1 MPFAKIIYFKGK
13 TKDETYLKRN
23 ETYVEAMRRETY
35 VSLQANERLKNK
47 NVHNSFIINYI
58 KKRMR
63 SFKAKTTAFCI
74 GLCLLGA
81 ATAERAQAAP
91 ERVSAVEQT
100 KLATGRVSDS
110 QSPLIGATV
119 MEKGTSNGTITD
131 MDGKFTLNVRSG
143 ATLVISYVGYVTQE
157 IKAGTDMRITLS
169 EDGHSVNEV
178 IVIGY
183 GTQRREA
190 VTGSVAN
197 VSGEKLNQ
205 FAATNAAQALQGRVA
220 GVLMT
225 QTSSKPGEEMQ
236 IRIRGQ
242 RSLTASNDP
251 LIVLDGIPFMGQLS
265 DINPADIKSMDIL
278 KDASATA
285 IYGSRGAN
293 GVILITTEKGSM
305 GTPAKVSYNGYVS
318 FKKIFSK
325 YPMMDGPTFSKFRK
339 AAGLYQNSLDEDD
352 NTNTDWQD
360 LYYQTGVSHNHD
372 VSVSGGTNGG
382 SYSFGAGYYHDESVV
397 PTEGYDRVSV
407 RGNFDQMVGKWFRF
421 GLSTNNSYRKSQ
433 GVNDMYGVLSK
444 SPLASP
450 YDENG
455 NLKRYISLPADD
467 QTVVTKETVKR
478 DKDVWLNE
486 NKGIGTYNTLFGEVK
501 CPWVEGLSYRINI
514 GLNFRSS
521 KGGNFTGTGV
531 NNKDANAVN
540 GAGISENQTRN
551 WTVENLV
558 TFDRTFAEKHN
569 LNVVGMYSAEQT
581 TYESTGA
588 SAQGI
593 PADFFQYY
601 ALDKATGQL
610 NVNNY
615 NYWQSG
621 LMSWMGRVMYSY
633 DNKYMLSVALRSD
646 ASSRL
651 AKGHQWH
658 TYPAVSAGWNI
669 ARESFME
676 NLTWIDNLKL
686 RVGYGETSN
695 QSVNPYSTLGGLAVR
710 NYNFG
715 STYKAGYYVNAL
727 PNPELGWEYS
737 KTWNFGLDFSLLS
750 GRLFGSFEYYIQK
763 TKDILLDVT
772 MPSTSGVNSYTG
784 NIGNTENKGFELTL
798 NGIIIDN
805 KDGWKWEAGI
815 NLYAN
820 RNKLT
825 KLTGADVVKPDGT
838 KEPERDEANRWF
850 VGHPIDVIFDYE
862 YEGLWNESDLKTG
875 PDGKT
880 NLDILE
886 PGGNLGMIKVKYT
899 GDYDANGMPVRA
911 IGADDRQIMSMEPD
925 LIGGFNTTVG
935 YKSFDLTMI
944 GAFQIGGKLIS
955 AIHSSNGYLNML
967 TGRRGQ
973 LDVDYWT
980 PENTGAKYPKPG
992 GIQSGDNPK
1001 YGSTLGY
1008 FDAGYLKVRAIT
1020 LGYNFDNLK
1029 AVKDFGITRL
1039 RLYATVQN
1047 PFVLFSPFNNESGL
1061 DPETNS
1067 WATQNTAVAV
1077 EGYNG
1082 KHRMPI
1088 VGYNTPA
1095 TRNFLFGIN
1104 LTF

>member
-1 MPFAKIIYFKGK
+1 M
-13 TKDETYLKRN
+13 
-23 ETYVEAMRRETY
+23 
-35 VSLQANERLKNK
+35 
-47 NVHNSFIINYI
+47 
-58 KKRMR
+58 
-63 SFKAKTTAFCI
+63 SFKAKKTALFV
-74 GLCLLGA
+74 GLCFLSMISAQQASA
-81 ATAERAQAAP
+81 ATESVASVQ
-91 ERVSAVEQT
+91 QT
-100 KLATGRVSDS
+100 KQATGHVADS
-110 QSPLIGATV
+110 QGPLIGATV
-119 MEKGTSNGTITD
+119 LEKGTTNGTITD
-131 MDGKFTLNVRSG
+131 FDGNFSLNVKPG
-143 ATLVISYVGYVTQE
+143 ATLVISYVGYVSQE
-157 IKAGTDMRITLS
+157 VKAGDNIRVSLK
-169 EDGHSVNEV
+169 EDGHLVNEV
-178 IVIGY
+178 VVIGY

-197 VSGEKLNQ
+197 IGGEKLNQ
-205 FAATNAAQALQGRVA
+205 VAATNAAQALQGRVA

-242 RSLTASNDP
+242 RSLSASNDP

-265 DINPADIKSMDIL
+265 DINPTDIKSMDIL

-293 GVILITTEKGSM
+293 GVIIITTVKGAQ

-318 FKKIFSK
+318 FKKVFHK
-325 YPMMDGPTFSKFRK
+325 YPMMDGPTFAKFRQY
-339 AAGLYQNSLDEDD
+339 AGKYQNSLDESD

-372 VSVSGGTNGG
+372 VSIAGGTNGG

-397 PTEGYDRVSV
+397 PTEGYDRISI
-407 RGNFDQMVGKWFRF
+407 RGNFDQKVGDWFRF
-421 GLSTNNSYRKSQ
+421 GLSTNNSYRKNQ

-455 NLKRYISLPADD
+455 NIKRYISLPADD
-467 QTVVTKETVKR
+467 QSVVTKETVER

-486 NKGIGTYNTLFGEVK
+486 TKGIGTYNTLFAELK
-501 CPWVEGLSYRINI
+501 CPWIEGLSYRINV

-540 GAGISENQTRN
+540 GGGISENQTRN
-551 WTVENLV
+551 WAVENLL
-558 TFDRTFAEKHN
+558 TYDRTFAEKHN
-569 LNVVGMYSAEQT
+569 LNVVAMYSAEQT
-581 TYESTGA
+581 VYESTGA
-588 SAQGI
+588 SAQDI
-593 PADFFQYY
+593 PADYFQYF
-601 ALDKATGQL
+601 ALDKAVGQVNL
-610 NVNNY
+610 NNY
-615 NYWQSG
+615 NYWKSG
-621 LMSWMGRVMYSY
+621 LISWMGRVMYSY
-633 DNKYMLSVALRSD
+633 DNKYMISAALRSD

-669 ARESFME
+669 AREEFME
-676 NLTWIDNLKL
+676 STKTWLDNLKL
-686 RVGYGETSN
+686 RIGYGETSN
-695 QSVNPYSTLGGLAVR
+695 QSINPYSTLGGLAVR

-715 STYKAGYYVNAL
+715 DTYKAGYYVNAL

-737 KTWNFGLDFSLLS
+737 KTWNFGLDFSLFN
-750 GRLFGSFEYYIQK
+750 GRLSGSFEYYTQK
-763 TKDILLDVT
+763 TNDILLDVSL
-772 MPSTSGVNSYTG
+772 PSTSGVSSYVG
-784 NIGNTENKGFELTL
+784 NIGNTENKGWELTL

-805 KDGWKWEAGI
+805 KNGWNWEAGI
-815 NLYAN
+815 NLYQN

-825 KLTGADVVKPDGT
+825 KLTGALDENGDPVPD
-838 KEPERDEANRWF
+838 KANRWF
-850 VGHPIDVIFDYE
+850 IGYPIDVIYDYK
-862 YEGLWNESDLKTG
+862 YDGLWNESDVYPVTVKNA
-875 PDGKT
+875 DGTTTQTT
-880 NLDILE
+880 NFAILE
-886 PGGNLGMIKVKYT
+886 PGGNIGMIKVAH
-899 GDYDANGMPVRA
+899 DRALDENGVPT
-911 IGADDRQIMSMEPD
+911 RQIGENDREVMSMEPD

-935 YKSFDLTMI
+935 YKGFDLTVI

-955 AIHSSNGYLNML
+955 AIHSANGYLNML

-980 PENTGAKYPKPG
+980 EQNTGAKYPKPG

-1008 FDAGYLKVRAIT
+1008 FNAGYLKFRAIT

-1029 AVKDFGITRL
+1029 AIKDLGISRL

-1067 WATQNTAVAV
+1067 FATQNTAVGID
-1077 EGYNG
+1077 GYTG
-1082 KHRMPI
+1082 KHKMPI

-1095 TRNFLFGIN
+1095 TRNFIFGLN
-1104 LTF
+1104 VTF

>member
-1 MPFAKIIYFKGK
+1 MYVISRK
-13 TKDETYLKRN
+13 TIS
-23 ETYVEAMRRETY
+23 V
-35 VSLQANERLKNK
+35 V
-47 NVHNSFIINYI
+47 
-58 KKRMR
+58 
-63 SFKAKTTAFCI
+63 
-74 GLCLLGA
+74 GLCSLFGLIATPLVA
-81 ATAERAQAAP
+81 ATSNESLATTEVQQSK
-91 ERVSAVEQT
+91 RVSGKIV
-100 KLATGRVSDS
+100 DS
-110 QSPLIGATV
+110 EGPLIGATV
-119 MEKGTSNGTITD
+119 LEKGTSNGTVTD
-131 MDGKFTLNVRSG
+131 IDGNFSLDVNPG
-143 ATLVISYVGYVTQE
+143 ATIVVSYVGYISQE
-157 IKAGTDMRITLS
+157 IKVGSQSNFNITLDA
-169 EDGHSVNEV
+169 EGGNLNEV
-178 IVIGY
+178 VVIGY

-197 VSGEKLNQ
+197 VNGEKLNQ
-205 FAATNAAQALQGRVA
+205 IAATNAAQALQGRVA

-242 RSLTASNDP
+242 RSLSASNDP

-265 DINPADIKSMDIL
+265 DINPTDIKSMDIL

-293 GVILITTEKGSM
+293 GVIIITTAKGYQ
-305 GTPAKVSYNGYVS
+305 GAPAKVTYNGYVS
-318 FKKIFSK
+318 FKKVFHK

-339 AAGLYQNSLDEDD
+339 YAGLYQNSLDESDD
-352 NTNTDWQD
+352 TNTDWQD

-372 VSVSGGTNGG
+372 VGVSGGTNGG

-397 PTEGYDRVSV
+397 PTEAYDRISI

-421 GLSTNNSYRKSQ
+421 GLSTNNSYRKNQ

-455 NLKRYISLPADD
+455 NLKRYVSLPADD
-467 QTVVTKETVKR
+467 QSVVTKETVER
-478 DKDVWLNE
+478 DKNVWLNE
-486 NKGIGTYNTLFGEVK
+486 NKGIGSYNTIFGELK

-514 GLNFRSS
+514 GLNYRSS

-531 NNKDANAVN
+531 NNKDQNAIN
-540 GAGISENQTRN
+540 GGGISENQTYN
-551 WTVENLV
+551 WAVENLV
-558 TFDRTFAEKHN
+558 TYDRVFAEKHN
-569 LNVVGMYSAEQT
+569 LNIVGMYSAEQT

-593 PADFFQYY
+593 PADYFQYY
-601 ALDKATGQL
+601 ALDKATGQANL
-610 NVNNY
+610 TGY
-615 NYWQSG
+615 NYWKSG
-621 LMSWMGRVMYSY
+621 LISWMGRVMYSY
-633 DNKYMLSVALRSD
+633 DNKYMISAALRSD

-669 ARESFME
+669 SRESFME
-676 NLTWIDNLKL
+676 PITWVDNLKF
-686 RVGYGETSN
+686 RIGYGETSN
-695 QSVNPYSTLGGLAVR
+695 QSISPYSTLGGLAVR

-715 STYKAGYYVNAL
+715 STYNAGYYVNAL
-727 PNPELGWEYS
+727 PNPELGWEFS
-737 KTWNFGLDFSLLS
+737 KTWNFGIDFSLFR
-750 GRLFGSFEYYIQK
+750 GRLNGSLEYYIQK
-763 TKDILLDVT
+763 TNDILLDVSL
-772 MPSTSGVNSYTG
+772 PSTSGVSSYTG
-784 NIGNTENKGFELTL
+784 NIGNTENKGFEFTL

-805 KDGWKWEAGI
+805 KNGWNWEAGI

-825 KLTGADVVKPDGT
+825 KLTGALDENGKPA
-838 KEPERDEANRWF
+838 PDEGNRWF
-850 VGHPIDVIFDYE
+850 PGHPIDVIYDYE
-862 YEGLWNESDLKTG
+862 YVGLWQAGEEAAMN
-875 PDGKT
+875 
-880 NLDILE
+880 ILE
-886 PGGNLGMIKVKYT
+886 PGGNIGMIKVKYT
-899 GDYDANGMPVRA
+899 GDYDANGLPTRQ
-911 IGADDRQIMSMEPD
+911 IGAEDRQIMSMEPD

-935 YKSFDLTMI
+935 YKNFDLTVI

-955 AIHSSNGYLNML
+955 AIHSANGYLNML

-980 PENTGAKYPKPG
+980 EENTGAKYPKPG

-1020 LGYNFDNLK
+1020 LGYNFGNLK
-1029 AVKDFGITRL
+1029 AVKDLGISRL
-1039 RLYATVQN
+1039 RLYATIQN

-1067 WATQNTAVAV
+1067 YATQNTAVGID
-1077 EGYNG
+1077 GYTG

-1088 VGYNTPA
+1088 VGYNTPS

-1104 LTF
+1104 VTF

>member
-1 MPFAKIIYFKGK
+1 MGILSAQ
-13 TKDETYLKRN
+13 
-23 ETYVEAMRRETY
+23 EA
-35 VSLQANERLKNK
+35 
-47 NVHNSFIINYI
+47 
-58 KKRMR
+58 
-63 SFKAKTTAFCI
+63 
-74 GLCLLGA
+74 
-81 ATAERAQAAP
+81 
-91 ERVSAVEQT
+91 SAVTESVTSVQQT
-100 KLATGRVSDS
+100 KQATGQVSDS
-110 QSPLIGATV
+110 QGPLIGATV
-119 MEKGTSNGTITD
+119 MEKGTSNGTVTD
-131 MDGKFTLNVRSG
+131 FNGNFSLNVKPG
-143 ATLVISYVGYVTQE
+143 ATLVISYVGYESQE
-157 IKAGTDMRITLS
+157 IKAGDNLRVELK
-169 EDGHSVNEV
+169 EDGHVVNEV
-178 IVIGY
+178 VVIGY

-197 VSGEKLNQ
+197 IGGEKLNQ
-205 FAATNAAQALQGRVA
+205 IAATNAAQALQGRVA

-225 QTSSKPGEEMQ
+225 QTGSKPGDEMQ

-242 RSLTASNDP
+242 RSLSASNDP
-251 LIVLDGIPFMGQLS
+251 LIVLDGIPFMGVLS

-293 GVILITTEKGSM
+293 GVIIITTTKGSQ
-305 GTPAKVSYNGYVS
+305 GAPAKVSYNGYVS
-318 FKKIFSK
+318 FKKVFKK
-325 YPMMDGPTFSKFRK
+325 YPMMDGPTFSKFRQY
-339 AAGLYQNSLDEDD
+339 AGLYQNSLDEND

-372 VSVSGGTNGG
+372 VSVAGGTNGG

-407 RGNFDQMVGKWFRF
+407 RGNFDQMVGKYFRF
-421 GLSTNNSYRKSQ
+421 GLSTNNSYRKTQ

-467 QTVVTKETVKR
+467 QSVVTKETVER

-486 NKGIGTYNTLFGEVK
+486 NKGIGSYNTLFGEVK

-540 GAGISENQTRN
+540 GGGISENQTRN
-551 WTVENLV
+551 WAVENLL
-558 TFDRTFAEKHN
+558 TYDHIFAEKHN
-569 LNVVGMYSAEQT
+569 VNVVAMYSAEQT

-588 SAQGI
+588 SAQDI
-593 PADFFQYY
+593 PADYFQYY
-601 ALDKATGQL
+601 ALDKAVGQANLTG
-610 NVNNY
+610 Y

-633 DNKYMLSVALRSD
+633 DNKYMISAALRSD

-669 ARESFME
+669 SREQFME

-695 QSVNPYSTLGGLAVR
+695 QSINPYSTLGGLAVR

-737 KTWNFGLDFSLLS
+737 KTWNFGLDFSLFS
-750 GRLFGSFEYYIQK
+750 GRLYGSFEYYTQK
-763 TKDILLDVT
+763 TNDILLDVSL
-772 MPSTSGVNSYTG
+772 PSTSGVSSYTG
-784 NIGNTENKGFELTL
+784 NIGNTENKGWELTL

-805 KDGWKWEAGI
+805 KNGWNWEAGI
-815 NLYAN
+815 NLYQN

-825 KLTGADVVKPDGT
+825 KLTGALDENGNPVPDKG
-838 KEPERDEANRWF
+838 NRWF
-850 VGHPIDVIFDYE
+850 IGYPIDVIYDYK
-862 YEGLWNESDLKTG
+862 YIGLWQAGEEAQMN
-875 PDGKT
+875 
-880 NLDILE
+880 ILE
-886 PGGNLGMIKVKYT
+886 PGGNIGMIKVAHDKAL
-899 GDYDANGMPVRA
+899 DANGNPTRQ
-911 IGADDRQIMSMEPD
+911 IGEDDREVMSMEPD

-935 YKSFDLTMI
+935 YKGFDLTVI
-944 GAFQIGGKLIS
+944 GAFQVGGKLIS
-955 AIHSSNGYLNML
+955 AIHSANGYLNML

-980 PENTGAKYPKPG
+980 EQNTGAKYPKPG

-1029 AVKDFGITRL
+1029 AVKDFGISRL
-1039 RLYATVQN
+1039 RLYATIQN

-1067 WATQNTAVAV
+1067 YANQNTAVGID
-1077 EGYNG
+1077 GYTG

-1088 VGYNTPA
+1088 VGYNTPS
-1095 TRNFLFGIN
+1095 TRNFIFGLN
-1104 LTF
+1104 VTF

>member
-1 MPFAKIIYFKGK
+1 M
-13 TKDETYLKRN
+13 
-23 ETYVEAMRRETY
+23 
-35 VSLQANERLKNK
+35 
-47 NVHNSFIINYI
+47 
-58 KKRMR
+58 
-63 SFKAKTTAFCI
+63 SFKAKKTALCV
-74 GLCLLGA
+74 GLCLIGMIGAQQASA
-81 ATAERAQAAP
+81 ATESVASVQQTRQASGH
-91 ERVSAVEQT
+91 VT
-100 KLATGRVSDS
+100 DS
-110 QSPLIGATV
+110 QGPLIGATV
-119 MEKGTSNGTITD
+119 MEKGTTNGTVTD
-131 MDGKFTLNVRSG
+131 FDGNFTLNVKPG
-143 ATLVISYVGYVTQE
+143 ATLVISYVGYETQE
-157 IKAGTDMRITLS
+157 VKESSHVSVILK
-169 EDGHSVNEV
+169 EDGHVVNEV
-178 IVIGY
+178 VVIGY

-197 VSGEKLNQ
+197 IGGEKLNQ
-205 FAATNAAQALQGRVA
+205 VAATNAAQALQGRVA

-242 RSLTASNDP
+242 RSLSASNDP

-265 DINPADIKSMDIL
+265 DINPSDIKSLDIL

-293 GVILITTEKGSM
+293 GVIIITTVKGYQ
-305 GTPAKVSYNGYVS
+305 GAPAKVSYNGYVS
-318 FKKIFSK
+318 FKKVFHK
-325 YPMMDGPTFSKFRK
+325 YPMMDGPTFSKMRQY
-339 AAGLYQNSLDEDD
+339 AGLYQNSLDEND

-372 VSVSGGTNGG
+372 VSVAGGTNGG

-407 RGNFDQMVGKWFRF
+407 RGNFDQMVGKYFRF
-421 GLSTNNSYRKSQ
+421 GLSTNNSYRKNK

-467 QTVVTKETVKR
+467 QSVVTKETVER
-478 DKDVWLNE
+478 DKEVWLNE
-486 NKGIGTYNTLFGEVK
+486 NKGIGSYNTIFGELK
-501 CPWVEGLSYRINI
+501 CPWIEGLSYRINI

-540 GAGISENQTRN
+540 GGGISENQTRN
-551 WTVENLV
+551 WAVENLL

-569 LNVVGMYSAEQT
+569 LNVVAMYSAEQT
-581 TYESTGA
+581 TYESSGA
-588 SAQGI
+588 GVQDI
-593 PADFFQYY
+593 PADYFQYY
-601 ALDKATGQL
+601 ALDKAVGQVNL
-610 NVNNY
+610 NNY

-621 LMSWMGRVMYSY
+621 LVSWMGRVMYSY
-633 DNKYMLSVALRSD
+633 DNKYMISAALRSD

-676 NLTWIDNLKL
+676 GTKNWLDNLKL
-686 RVGYGETSN
+686 RIGYGETSN
-695 QSVNPYSTLGGLAVR
+695 QSINPYSTLGGLAVR

-737 KTWNFGLDFSLLS
+737 KTWNFGLDFSLFN
-750 GRLFGSFEYYIQK
+750 GRLSGSFEYYTQK
-763 TKDILLDVT
+763 TNDILLDVSL
-772 MPSTSGVNSYTG
+772 PSTSGVSSYVG
-784 NIGNTENKGFELTL
+784 NIGNTQNKGWELTL

-805 KDGWKWEAGI
+805 KNGWNWEAGI
-815 NLYAN
+815 NLYQN

-825 KLTGADVVKPDGT
+825 KLTGAVDANGNPVPD
-838 KEPERDEANRWF
+838 KANRWF
-850 VGHPIDVIFDYE
+850 IDQPIDVIYDYK
-862 YEGLWNESDLKTG
+862 YDGLWNESDVYPVTIKNE
-875 PDGKT
+875 DGTTTETT
-880 NLDILE
+880 NFAILE
-886 PGGNLGMIKVKYT
+886 PGGNIGMIKVAHERAL
-899 GDYDANGMPVRA
+899 DENGVPTRQ
-911 IGADDRQIMSMEPD
+911 IGEDDREVMSMEPD

-935 YKSFDLTMI
+935 YKGFDLTII

-955 AIHSSNGYLNML
+955 AIHSANGYLNML

-980 PENTGAKYPKPG
+980 EQNTGAKYPKPG

-1008 FDAGYLKVRAIT
+1008 FNAGYLKFRAIT

-1029 AVKDFGITRL
+1029 AIKNFGISRL

-1067 WATQNTAVAV
+1067 FATQNTAVGID
-1077 EGYNG
+1077 GYTG
-1082 KHRMPI
+1082 KHKMPI

-1095 TRNFLFGIN
+1095 TRNFIFGLN

>member
-1 MPFAKIIYFKGK
+1 M
-13 TKDETYLKRN
+13 
-23 ETYVEAMRRETY
+23 
-35 VSLQANERLKNK
+35 
-47 NVHNSFIINYI
+47 
-58 KKRMR
+58 
-63 SFKAKTTAFCI
+63 SFKAKKTALFV
-74 GLCLLGA
+74 GLCFLGMVSAQQASA
-81 ATAERAQAAP
+81 ATESVASVQ
-91 ERVSAVEQT
+91 QT
-100 KLATGRVSDS
+100 KQVSGHVTDS
-110 QSPLIGATV
+110 QGPLIGATV
-119 MEKGTSNGTITD
+119 MEKGTNNGTVTD
-131 MDGKFTLNVRSG
+131 YDGNFSLNVNPG
-143 ATLVISYVGYVTQE
+143 ATLVVSYVGYESQE
-157 IKAGTDMRITLS
+157 VKAADGMRVNLK
-169 EDGHSVNEV
+169 EDGHVVNEV
-178 IVIGY
+178 VVIGY

-197 VSGEKLNQ
+197 IGGEKLNQ
-205 FAATNAAQALQGRVA
+205 VAASNAAQALQGRVA

-242 RSLTASNDP
+242 RSLSASNDP

-265 DINPADIKSMDIL
+265 DINPTDIKSMDIL

-293 GVILITTEKGSM
+293 GVIIITTVKGTQ

-318 FKKIFSK
+318 IKKIFNK
-325 YPMMDGPTFSKFRK
+325 YPMMDGPTFNKFRQY
-339 AAGLYQNSLDEDD
+339 AGLYQNSLDENE

-360 LYYQTGVSHNHD
+360 LYYQTGVGYNHD
-372 VSVSGGTNGG
+372 VSIAGGTNGG

-397 PTEGYDRVSV
+397 PTEGYDRISV
-407 RGNFDQMVGKWFRF
+407 RGNFDQKVGEYFRF
-421 GLSTNNSYRKSQ
+421 GLSTNNSYRKTQ

-450 YDENG
+450 YDQNG
-455 NLKRYISLPADD
+455 NLKRYVSLPADD
-467 QTVVTKETVKR
+467 QSVVTKETVER
-478 DKDVWLNE
+478 DKDVWLSE
-486 NKGIGTYNTLFGEVK
+486 NKGIGSYNTLFGEVK
-501 CPWVEGLSYRINI
+501 CPWIEGLSYRINI

-521 KGGNFTGTGV
+521 KSGNFTGTGV
-531 NNKDANAVN
+531 NNKDENAIN
-540 GAGISENQTRN
+540 GGGISENQTRN
-551 WTVENLV
+551 WAVENLL
-558 TFDRTFAEKHN
+558 TYDRIFAEKHN
-569 LNVVGMYSAEQT
+569 VNVVAMYSAEET

-593 PADFFQYY
+593 PADYFQYY
-601 ALDKATGQL
+601 ALDKATGEANL
-610 NVNNY
+610 NNY
-615 NYWQSG
+615 SYWQSG
-621 LMSWMGRVMYSY
+621 LVSWMGRVMYSY
-633 DNKYMLSVALRSD
+633 DNKYMISAALRSD

-651 AKGHQWH
+651 APGHKWH
-658 TYPAVSAGWNI
+658 TYPAVSVGWNI

-676 NLTWIDNLKL
+676 NVKWVDNLKL

-695 QSVNPYSTLGGLAVR
+695 QSINPYSTLGGLAIR

-715 STYKAGYYVNAL
+715 DTYRAGYYVNAL

-737 KTWNFGLDFSLLS
+737 KTWNFGLDFSLFN
-750 GRLFGSFEYYIQK
+750 GRLYGSFEYYTQK
-763 TKDILLDVT
+763 TEDILLDVSL
-772 MPSTSGVNSYTG
+772 PSTSGVSSYTG

-805 KDGWKWEAGI
+805 KNGWNWEAGI

-825 KLTGADVVKPDGT
+825 KLTGTEPIVLSDGT
-838 KEPERDEANRWF
+838 VQQERDEANRWF
-850 VGHPIDVIFDYE
+850 VGYPIDVIYDYE
-862 YEGLWNESDLKTG
+862 YEGLWNQSDIVTG

-880 NLDILE
+880 NLEILE

-899 GDYDANGMPVRA
+899 GDYDANGMPTRA
-911 IGADDRQIMSMEPD
+911 IGADDRQIISMEPD

-935 YKSFDLTMI
+935 YKGFDLTVI

-980 PENTGAKYPKPG
+980 EQNTGAKYPKPG

-1008 FDAGYLKVRAIT
+1008 FNAGYLKFRTIT
-1020 LGYNFDNLK
+1020 LGYNFENLK
-1029 AVKDFGITRL
+1029 AIKDLGISRL
-1039 RLYATVQN
+1039 RLYASIQN
-1047 PFVLFSPFNNESGL
+1047 PLVLFSPFNNESGL

-1067 WATQNTAVAV
+1067 WANQNTAVGV
-1077 EGYNG
+1077 DGYTG
-1082 KHRMPI
+1082 KHKMPI

-1095 TRNFLFGIN
+1095 TRNFLFGLN
-1104 LTF
+1104 VTF

>member
-1 MPFAKIIYFKGK
+1 M
-13 TKDETYLKRN
+13 
-23 ETYVEAMRRETY
+23 
-35 VSLQANERLKNK
+35 
-47 NVHNSFIINYI
+47 
-58 KKRMR
+58 
-63 SFKAKTTAFCI
+63 SFKAKKTALCV
-74 GLCLLGA
+74 GLCLIGMIGAQQASA
-81 ATAERAQAAP
+81 ATESVASVQQTRQASGH
-91 ERVSAVEQT
+91 VT
-100 KLATGRVSDS
+100 DS
-110 QSPLIGATV
+110 QGPLIGATV
-119 MEKGTSNGTITD
+119 MEKGTTNGTVTD
-131 MDGKFTLNVRSG
+131 FDGNFTLNVKPG
-143 ATLVISYVGYVTQE
+143 ATLVISYVGYETQE
-157 IKAGTDMRITLS
+157 VKESSHVSVILK
-169 EDGHSVNEV
+169 EDGHVVNEV
-178 IVIGY
+178 VVIGY

-197 VSGEKLNQ
+197 IGGEKLNQ
-205 FAATNAAQALQGRVA
+205 VAATNAAQALQGRVA

-242 RSLTASNDP
+242 RSLSASNDP

-265 DINPADIKSMDIL
+265 DINPSDIKSLDIL

-293 GVILITTEKGSM
+293 GVIIITTVKGTQ

-318 FKKIFSK
+318 FKKVFHK
-325 YPMMDGPTFSKFRK
+325 YPMMDGPTFSKMRQY
-339 AAGLYQNSLDEDD
+339 AGLYQNSLDEND

-372 VSVSGGTNGG
+372 VSVAGGTNGG

-407 RGNFDQMVGKWFRF
+407 RGNFDQMVGKYFRF
-421 GLSTNNSYRKSQ
+421 GLSTNNSYRKNQ

-467 QTVVTKETVKR
+467 QSVVTKETVER
-478 DKDVWLNE
+478 DKEVWLNE
-486 NKGIGTYNTLFGEVK
+486 NKGIGSYNTIFGELK

-540 GAGISENQTRN
+540 GGGISENQTRN
-551 WTVENLV
+551 WAVENLL

-569 LNVVGMYSAEQT
+569 LNVVAMYSAEQT
-581 TYESTGA
+581 TYESSGA
-588 SAQGI
+588 GVQDI
-593 PADFFQYY
+593 PADYFQYY
-601 ALDKATGQL
+601 ALDKAVGQVNL
-610 NVNNY
+610 NNY

-621 LMSWMGRVMYSY
+621 LVSWMGRVMYSY
-633 DNKYMLSVALRSD
+633 DNKYMISAALRSD

-676 NLTWIDNLKL
+676 GTKNWLDNLKL
-686 RVGYGETSN
+686 RIGYGETSN
-695 QSVNPYSTLGGLAVR
+695 QSINPYSTLGGLAVR

-737 KTWNFGLDFSLLS
+737 KTWNFGLDFSLFN
-750 GRLFGSFEYYIQK
+750 GRLSGSFEYYTQK
-763 TKDILLDVT
+763 TNDILLDVSL
-772 MPSTSGVNSYTG
+772 PSTSGVSSYVG
-784 NIGNTENKGFELTL
+784 NIGNTQNKGWELTL

-805 KDGWKWEAGI
+805 KNGWNWEAGI
-815 NLYAN
+815 NLYQN

-825 KLTGADVVKPDGT
+825 KLTGAVDANGNPVPD
-838 KEPERDEANRWF
+838 KANRWF
-850 VGHPIDVIFDYE
+850 IDQPIDVIYDYK
-862 YEGLWNESDLKTG
+862 YDGLWNESDVYPVTIKNE
-875 PDGKT
+875 DGTTTETT
-880 NLDILE
+880 NFAILE
-886 PGGNLGMIKVKYT
+886 PGGNIGMIKVAHERAL
-899 GDYDANGMPVRA
+899 DENGVPTRQ
-911 IGADDRQIMSMEPD
+911 IGEDDREVMSMEPD

-935 YKSFDLTMI
+935 YKGFDLTII

-955 AIHSSNGYLNML
+955 AIHSANGYLNML

-980 PENTGAKYPKPG
+980 EQNTGAKYPKPG

-1008 FDAGYLKVRAIT
+1008 FNAGYLKFRAIT

-1029 AVKDFGITRL
+1029 AIKNFGISRL

-1067 WATQNTAVAV
+1067 FATQNTAVGID
-1077 EGYNG
+1077 GYTG
-1082 KHRMPI
+1082 KHKMPI

-1095 TRNFLFGIN
+1095 TRNFIFGLN

>member
-1 MPFAKIIYFKGK
+1 
-13 TKDETYLKRN
+13 
-23 ETYVEAMRRETY
+23 MRKS
-35 VSLQANERLKNK
+35 VLC
-47 NVHNSFIINYI
+47 V
-58 KKRMR
+58 
-63 SFKAKTTAFCI
+63 
-74 GLCLLGA
+74 GLCSLAGLMGTPQT
-81 ATAERAQAAP
+81 ATAAP
-91 ERVSAVEQT
+91 DSQSVTAVQQT
-100 KLATGRVSDS
+100 KKVTGRVSDS
-110 QSPLIGATV
+110 MGTLIGATI
-119 MEKGTSNGTITD
+119 MEKGTTNGVVTD
-131 MDGKFTLNVRSG
+131 YDGNFSINVQPG
-143 ATLVISYVGYVTQE
+143 ATLVVSYVGYVSQE
-157 IKAGTDMRITLS
+157 IKVGNQSNLNIML
-169 EDGHSVNEV
+169 EDEGRNLNEV
-178 IVIGY
+178 VVIGY

-197 VSGEKLNQ
+197 VNGEKLNQ
-205 FAATNAAQALQGRVA
+205 IAATNAAQALQGRVA

-225 QTSSKPGEEMQ
+225 QTGSKPGDEMQ

-242 RSLTASNDP
+242 RSLSASNDP

-265 DINPADIKSMDIL
+265 DINPTDIKSMDIL

-293 GVILITTEKGSM
+293 GVIIITTVKGSQ
-305 GTPAKVSYNGYVS
+305 GTPAKVSYNGYVN
-318 FKKIFSK
+318 FKTVFHK
-325 YPMMDGPTFSKFRK
+325 YPMMDGPTFSKMRQY
-339 AAGLYQNSLDEDD
+339 AGLYKNSLDESDD
-352 NTNTDWQD
+352 TNTDWQD

-372 VSVSGGTNGG
+372 VSIAGGTNGG

-397 PTEGYDRVSV
+397 PTEGYNRISV
-407 RGNFDQMVGKWFRF
+407 RGNFDQMIGKWFRF
-421 GLSTNNSYRKSQ
+421 GLSTNNSYRKTQ

-450 YDENG
+450 YDADG
-455 NLKRYISLPADD
+455 NLKRYVSLPADD
-467 QTVVTKETVKR
+467 QTVVTKETVER

-486 NKGIGTYNTLFGEVK
+486 NKGIGSYNTLFGEVK
-501 CPWVEGLSYRINI
+501 CPWIEGLSYRINI

-521 KGGNFTGTGV
+521 KGGSFTGTGV
-531 NNKDANAVN
+531 NNKDPKAVN
-540 GAGISENQTRN
+540 GGSISENQTYN
-551 WTVENLV
+551 WAVENLI
-558 TFDRTFAEKHN
+558 TYDHTFAEKHN

-588 SAQGI
+588 NAQDI
-593 PADFFQYY
+593 PADYFQYF
-601 ALDKATGQL
+601 ALDKATGQANL
-610 NVNNY
+610 TGY

-621 LMSWMGRVMYSY
+621 LISWMGRVMYSY

-669 ARESFME
+669 AREDFMRD
-676 NLTWIDNLKL
+676 LTWIDNLKL

-695 QSVNPYSTLGGLAVR
+695 QSINPYSTLGGLAVR

-715 STYKAGYYVNAL
+715 DTYKAGYYVNAL

-737 KTWNFGLDFSLLS
+737 KTWNFGLDFSLFNGRLS
-750 GRLFGSFEYYIQK
+750 GSLEYYSQK
-763 TKDILLDVT
+763 TNDILLDVSL
-772 MPSTSGVNSYTG
+772 PSTSGVSSYTG

-798 NGIIIDN
+798 NGVIIDN
-805 KDGWKWEAGI
+805 KNGWNWEAGI
-815 NLYAN
+815 NLYQN

-825 KLTGADVVKPDGT
+825 KLTGAVDENGKPV
-838 KEPERDEANRWF
+838 PDEANRWF
-850 VGHPIDVIFDYE
+850 PGHPIDVIYDYK
-862 YEGLWNESDLKTG
+862 YIGLWQAGEEDLM
-875 PDGKT
+875 
-880 NLDILE
+880 NVLE
-886 PGGNLGMIKVKYT
+886 PGGNIGMIKVAHDKAL
-899 GDYDANGMPVRA
+899 DENGKPTRQ
-911 IGADDRQIMSMEPD
+911 IGAEDREIMSMEPD
-925 LIGGFNTTVG
+925 LIGGFNTTVA
-935 YKSFDLTMI
+935 YKNLDLTVI

-955 AIHSSNGYLNML
+955 AIHSANGYLNML

-980 PENTGAKYPKPG
+980 ENNTGAKYPKPG

-1020 LGYNFDNLK
+1020 LGYNFTDLK
-1029 AVKDFGITRL
+1029 PIKDLGISRL

-1067 WATQNTAVAV
+1067 YANQNTAVSID
-1077 EGYNG
+1077 GYTG
-1082 KHRMPI
+1082 KHKMPI

-1104 LTF
+1104 VTF

>member
-1 MPFAKIIYFKGK
+1 MHVNLRKINCLIV
-13 TKDETYLKRN
+13 LC
-23 ETYVEAMRRETY
+23 
-35 VSLQANERLKNK
+35 
-47 NVHNSFIINYI
+47 SFFGVT
-58 KKRMR
+58 
-63 SFKAKTTAFCI
+63 STTQ
-74 GLCLLGA
+74 A
-81 ATAERAQAAP
+81 ATEPVGTPSIEEVQQSKK
-91 ERVSAVEQT
+91 V
-100 KLATGRVSDS
+100 TGKVRDS
-110 QSPLIGATV
+110 EGELIGATV
-119 MEKGTSNGTITD
+119 MEKGTSNGVITD
-131 MDGKFTLNVRSG
+131 YDGNFSIDVNPN

-157 IKAGTDMRITLS
+157 VRVGNQSNINIVLDAEGGNL
-169 EDGHSVNEV
+169 NEV
-178 IVIGY
+178 VVIGY

-197 VSGEKLNQ
+197 VNGEKLNQ
-205 FAATNAAQALQGRVA
+205 IAATNAAQALQGRIA

-225 QTSSKPGEEMQ
+225 QTSTQPGAEMQ

-242 RSLTASNDP
+242 RSLSASNDP

-265 DINPADIKSMDIL
+265 DINPSDIKSIDIL

-293 GVILITTEKGSM
+293 GVIIITTVKGTQ

-318 FKKIFSK
+318 FKKVFHK
-325 YPMMDGPTFSKFRK
+325 YPMMDGPTFAKFRK
-339 AAGLYQNSLDEDD
+339 YAGKYQNSLDEDD

-372 VSVSGGTNGG
+372 VSVAGGTNGG
-382 SYSFGAGYYHDESVV
+382 SYSFGAGYYHDESPV
-397 PTEGYDRVSV
+397 PTQAYDRVSV

-421 GLSTNNSYRKSQ
+421 GLSTNTNYRKTQ

-455 NLKRYISLPADD
+455 NIKRFVTLPADD
-467 QTVVTKETVKR
+467 QSVVTKDVVEKY
-478 DKDVWLNE
+478 KDVWLNE

-501 CPWVEGLSYRINI
+501 CPWVEGLSYRINV

-531 NNKDANAVN
+531 NNKDENAVN
-540 GAGISENQTRN
+540 GGGISENQTRN
-551 WTVENLV
+551 WAVENIV

-569 LNVVGMYSAEQT
+569 INIVGMYSAEET

-588 SAQGI
+588 SAQNI
-593 PADFFQYY
+593 PADYFQYY
-601 ALDKATGQL
+601 ALDKATGEVNL
-610 NVNNY
+610 NNY

-633 DNKYMLSVALRSD
+633 DNKYMLSAALRSD

-669 ARESFME
+669 SREEFME
-676 NLTWIDNLKL
+676 PITWVDNLKL

-695 QSVNPYSTLGGLAVR
+695 QSINPYSTLGGLAVR

-715 STYKAGYYVNAL
+715 STYMAGYYVNAL
-727 PNPELGWEYS
+727 PNTELGWEYS
-737 KTWNFGLDFSLLS
+737 KTWNFGIDFSLFS
-750 GRLFGSFEYYIQK
+750 GRLYGSLEYYIQK
-763 TKDILLDVT
+763 TNDILLDVSL
-772 MPSTSGVNSYTG
+772 PSTSGVSSFTG
-784 NIGNTENKGFELTL
+784 NIGKTENKGWEFTL
-798 NGIIIDN
+798 NGIILDN
-805 KDGWKWEAGI
+805 KNGWHWEAGI

-825 KLTGADVVKPDGT
+825 ALASGED
-838 KEPERDEANRWF
+838 RDEGNRWF
-850 VGHPIDVIFDYE
+850 VGHPIDVIYDYE
-862 YEGLWNESDLKTG
+862 YDGLWNAEDVYKVTVKNA
-875 PDGKT
+875 DGTTTETT
-880 NLDILE
+880 NFAILE
-886 PGGNLGMIKVKYT
+886 PGGNLGMIKVKYN
-899 GDYDANGMPVRA
+899 DDVLDANGVPTRA
-911 IGADDRQIMSMEPD
+911 IGSDDRRIMSMEPD

-935 YKSFDLTMI
+935 YKNFDLNVI

-973 LDVDYWT
+973 LDIDYWT
-980 PENTGAKYPKPG
+980 EENTGAKYPKPG

-1008 FDAGYLKVRAIT
+1008 FDAGYLKIRAIT
-1020 LGYNFDNLK
+1020 LGYNFDKLK
-1029 AVKDFGITRL
+1029 AVKDLGISRL
-1039 RLYATVQN
+1039 RLYATIQN

-1067 WATQNTAVAV
+1067 WANENTAVAYG
-1077 EGYNG
+1077 EYSG

-1095 TRNFLFGIN
+1095 TRNFLFGVN
-1104 LTF
+1104 VTF